1 MVAYH
6 LAGMGW
12 LDAANHAFTTL
23 STGGFSTRNASMAAF
38 SPLIQWITVLF
49 MALAGINFL
58 IHYHILAHRDFTLL
72 RMPELQ
78 VYGYLILVSGLFIS
92 WHRLDAVSGIEPAL
106 REGFFQVVSII
117 TTTGYATADY
127 GAWPFL
133 LQALLGGLMVVGGMS
148 GSTAGGIKVIRVIV
162 LIKTVAVVCR
172 RLVNPFRIVH
182 LRVGQEAVSRDLVEA
197 CVAMLLLATVLVFG
211 STLLLHLM
219 GMDPVSALG
228 ASLTCLTNV
237 GPGFG
242 TVGPVYNFAD
252 VPDTGKRMLALLMV
266 VGRLEIYTVVLL
278 FTIGFWRR

>member
-1 MVAYH
+1 
-6 LAGMGW
+6 
-12 LDAANHAFTTL
+12 
-23 STGGFSTRNASMAAF
+23 
-38 SPLIQWITVLF
+38 
-49 MALAGINFL
+49 
-58 IHYHILAHRDFTLL
+58 
-72 RMPELQ
+72 
-78 VYGYLILVSGLFIS
+78 
-92 WHRLDAVSGIEPAL
+92 
-106 REGFFQVVSII
+106 
-117 TTTGYATADY
+117 
-127 GAWPFL
+127 
-133 LQALLGGLMVVGGMS
+133 MVVGGMS
-148 GSTAGGIKVIRVIV
+148 GSTAGGIKVIQVIV

-252 VPDTGKRMLALLMV
+252 VPDAGKRMLALLMV